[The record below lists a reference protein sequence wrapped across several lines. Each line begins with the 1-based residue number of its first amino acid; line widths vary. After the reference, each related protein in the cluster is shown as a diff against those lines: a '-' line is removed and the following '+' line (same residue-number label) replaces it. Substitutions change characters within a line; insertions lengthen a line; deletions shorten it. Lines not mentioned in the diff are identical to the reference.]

1 MKIIPVKPDL
11 HKNINFK
18 SAAGGTINSQY
29 PHRNNEPEENP
40 HPSHGCLRTLG
51 NGLYWGLVLNAIV
64 VTPIMKHNLDKSW
77 REKMEYEHA
86 INQDFYN
93 LSDKLYKKDG
103 VSSAYFNINKL
114 HDVDGATIIK
124 SSQNDYLAAFELDNK
139 VINMH
144 MNINEQ
150 NKDSI
155 SGVMTIKGKQ
165 DNDSVMWINDYY
177 IKFTDKDA
185 PNFTLK
191 LKSREDN
198 SEEKNI
204 TLSRNGDE
212 LYLIENGK
220 KVLINKKNVNEYREN
235 QSLEEEKLELY
246 KSANERNRVTL
257 IFLTILTLLKWR
269 AANIRQQREQQQ

>member
-1 MKIIPVKPDL
+1 
-11 HKNINFK
+11 
-18 SAAGGTINSQY
+18 
-29 PHRNNEPEENP
+29 
-40 HPSHGCLRTLG
+40 
-51 NGLYWGLVLNAIV
+51 
-64 VTPIMKHNLDKSW
+64 
-77 REKMEYEHA
+77 
-86 INQDFYN
+86 
-93 LSDKLYKKDG
+93 
-103 VSSAYFNINKL
+103 
-114 HDVDGATIIK
+114 
-124 SSQNDYLAAFELDNK
+124 
-139 VINMH
+139 